1 MKNKLLLS
9 LSAFA
14 IAMFVFSGCA
24 KVPQVEIDNANVA
37 IQAAQTA
44 GADIYVPQ
52 AFAALKDSMNAT
64 TASIEAKKSKLF
76 KSYKKEKAQLI
87 SIVQLGNDVKLKTE
101 ARINELKT
109 EIQTTLTE
117 VTASVA
123 ESKQLITQA
132 PRGKEGTTALMAI
145 KADLATIET
154 TVGDVQKAVG
164 TESYIATLDKAK
176 AVKEQAASIN
186 TELKSVIEKYKSKKA
201 PAKAAAKPAA
211 KPAAKAAAPAAK
223 PAAKVKK

>member
-37 IQAAQTA
+37 IQAAQAA
-44 GADIYVPQ
+44 GADIYVPE
-52 AFAALKDSMNAT
+52 AYAALQDSFNVANQ
-64 TASIEAKKSKLF
+64 SIEAKKSKLF

-87 SIVQLGNDVKLKTE
+87 NVVALGNDVKLKTE
-101 ARINELKT
+101 ARIAELKT
-109 EIQTTLTE
+109 EIQNTLTE
-117 VTASVA
+117 VGTIVA
-123 ESKQLITQA
+123 DSKALIAQA

-154 TVGDVQKAVG
+154 SVSEVQAAVG

-176 AVKEQAASIN
+176 AVRDQANGIK
-186 TELKSVIEKYKSKKA
+186 TELQTVIDKYKARKK
-201 PAKAAAKPAA
+201 
-211 KPAAKAAAPAAK
+211 
-223 PAAKVKK
+223 

>member
-14 IAMFVFSGCA
+14 IAVFVLSGCA
-24 KVPQVEIDNANVA
+24 KVPQVEIDNAKVA

-44 GADIYVPQ
+44 GADIYVPE
-52 AFAALKDSMNAT
+52 AFAALNDSMNAT

-101 ARINELKT
+101 ARIAELKT
-109 EIQTTLTE
+109 EIQNTLTE
-117 VTASVA
+117 ITASVA
-123 ESKQLITQA
+123 ESKELVAKA

-154 TVGDVQKAVG
+154 SVADVQKAVG

-176 AVKEQAASIN
+176 AVKEQAVSIN
-186 TELKSVIEKYKSKKA
+186 TELKTVMEKYASKKA
-201 PAKAAAKPAA
+201 PVKAAAKA
-211 KPAAKAAAPAAK
+211 KK
-223 PAAKVKK
+223 